1 MAVTKLRGW
10 VAAPATTWERRAL
23 GAVAVLIGAVG
34 LIGFGLSAI
43 RVAHLVRPSMPEPWM
58 APAVPVSIDL
68 GILAFAGLDLL
79 LTRRHVRVWWL
90 SWVHDGLCGA
100 TLTLNVAGEH
110 TAVGLVAHGTTIAL
124 WFAAVKAATATVK
137 AWSAPPQRLTLACWV
152 LAPMRSARRWRGEK
166 TAILD
171 DAAPRG
177 ELAADSGHAGNT
189 PAGTSATSRGAAG
202 EAGDTRPRDVPG
214 HPGADVPS
222 APGARPGSAPKLEL
236 VPRGKRPAE
245 LADVT
250 EVVADLLGAGQGTPQ
265 RVIAGALRERGL
277 AVPNNE
283 LGALIAQARREL
295 TEQQVGGER

>member
-110 TAVGLVAHGTTIAL
+110 TAVGLVAHGTTIAV
-124 WFAAVKAATATVK
+124 WIAAVKAATATVK
-137 AWSAPPQRLTLACWV
+137 AWSAAPQRLTLACWV
-152 LAPMRSARRWRGEK
+152 LAPVRSARRWRAEK

-171 DAAPRG
+171 EPRNAENPSRRGRDSRAAVSRSPSEAMVTPPAIDDDARLVDLARIMASEG
-177 ELAADSGHAGNT
+177 TVSTRKLKAAADAQ
-189 PAGTSATSRGAAG
+189 
-202 EAGDTRPRDVPG
+202 
-214 HPGADVPS
+214 
-222 APGARPGSAPKLEL
+222 
-236 VPRGKRPAE
+236 VPRIPCSAKRIGEVTRAVNGGVPA
-245 LADVT
+245 
-250 EVVADLLGAGQGTPQ
+250 
-265 RVIAGALRERGL
+265 
-277 AVPNNE
+277 
-283 LGALIAQARREL
+283 
-295 TEQQVGGER
+295 

>member
-79 LTRRHVRVWWL
+79 LTRRQVRVWWL

-152 LAPMRSARRWRGEK
+152 LAPVRSVKRWRAEK

-171 DAAPRG
+171 EPRSAESPSRKGQGSRAADASQALIVPAEAEPVLATEPVAPRRAT
-177 ELAADSGHAGNT
+177 LADARRVDAGRGLSGNAL
-189 PAGTSATSRGAAG
+189 ARAISAEGLG
-202 EAGDTRPRDVPG
+202 VTRRR
-214 HPGADVPS
+214 ANQW
-222 APGARPGSAPKLEL
+222 R
-236 VPRGKRPAE
+236 AE
-245 LADVT
+245 LEQERAGPDAPDGAPRRL
-250 EVVADLLGAGQGTPQ
+250 EAVA
-265 RVIAGALRERGL
+265 R
-277 AVPNNE
+277 
-283 LGALIAQARREL
+283 
-295 TEQQVGGER
+295 